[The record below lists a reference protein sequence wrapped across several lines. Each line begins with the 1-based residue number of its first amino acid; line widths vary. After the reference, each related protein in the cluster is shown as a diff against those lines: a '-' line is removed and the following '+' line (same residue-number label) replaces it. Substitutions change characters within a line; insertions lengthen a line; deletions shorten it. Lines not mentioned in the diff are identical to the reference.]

1 MIKKLSVTLGIST
14 LLVIGFA
21 SIKETNKRE
30 VAGFMSHGTKAIEVV
45 EESDFE
51 KMLKFS
57 PKYYVNVKK
66 SKFEI
71 EKATL

>member
-1 MIKKLSVTLGIST
+1 MIKNLSLTLGIST

-21 SIKETNKRE
+21 SLKETNKRE
-30 VAGFMSHGTKAIEVV
+30 VAGFMSHGTEVIEVV
-45 EESDFE
+45 HESNFE
-51 KMLKFS
+51 KMLKFK

-66 SKFEI
+66 EKFEI